1 MGSGSRKL
9 NHFLPVLARQALEKE
24 TALLVFLMKAVRDQN
39 DGCRA
44 AKMAMLRTLPDTALR
59 EGIFAHPILAQLRS
73 NLFLK
78 VQPGKMVYR
87 VCSCVSETEEGR

>member
-1 MGSGSRKL
+1 M
-9 NHFLPVLARQALEKE
+9 V
-24 TALLVFLMKAVRDQN
+24 AVPPKWR
-39 DGCRA
+39 CRA
-44 AKMAMLRTLPDTALR
+44 HLPDTALR

>member
-44 AKMAMLRTLPDTALR
+44 AKWRCRAHLPDTALR

-78 VQPGKMVYR
+78 FNLER
-87 VCSCVSETEEGR
+87 WCTASARA